1 MFSFGLLF
9 FVFTSRRCRENR
21 EEKDCDLRDMVD
33 RGKCLSEKAQ
43 RQKKPKNIPE
53 YSRTERKSVGF
64 LCIESDGEAVREK
77 AEGRV

>member
-1 MFSFGLLF
+1 
-9 FVFTSRRCRENR
+9 
-21 EEKDCDLRDMVD
+21 MVD

-64 LCIESDGEAVREK
+64 LCIESDGEVVREK